1 MKPIAYSFACLL
13 LSAGILAGND
23 EDEQKLGP
31 YEQMRKQLL
40 KEVDRAWEAKVD
52 EPVIPRIQLVE
63 GTAFEFIQLLED
75 AIGEKETS
83 PIVVA
88 VPAAKL
94 SDMRV
99 QVDLKDVPLSVAMA
113 TLSEITK
120 LRTSMRDGVWWVE
133 HVEVLDGD
141 FLTRSY
147 RLTPEELKGIGLE
160 FAAAAKPNEG
170 HKVSRIG
177 GAVWPGEGQ
186 GSMVSYSPTSETM
199 IIRLPK
205 KEVAELDAIF
215 LLRKA
220 GYERLQ
226 VKP

>member
-1 MKPIAYSFACLL
+1 MKPIAHSFACLL

-23 EDEQKLGP
+23 EAKTLEP
-31 YEQMRKQLL
+31 YELMRKQLL
-40 KEVDRAWEAKVD
+40 EEVDRAWEEKVE
-52 EPVIPRIQLVE
+52 EPVIPRIKLVE
-63 GTAFEFIQLLED
+63 GTAFEFIQQLED

-99 QVDLKDVPLSVAMA
+99 QVDLKDVPLNVAMA

-141 FLTRSY
+141 LLTRSY

-170 HKVSRIG
+170 HNVSRIG

-186 GSMVSYSPTSETM
+186 GSMGSYSPTSETM
-199 IIRLPK
+199 IVRLPK
-205 KEVAELDAIF
+205 KEVAELDALL

-220 GYERLQ
+220 GYQGLQ
-226 VKP
+226 IKP